1 MRKALHN
8 QRGDTI
14 VEVLAAFVILLMVVA
29 AFGNAIAFASRMQS
43 RAGEIRDAT
52 FAYTAALY
60 DGAMPQ
66 NVDSENYAFYFTSD
80 GITVQSPSFVI
91 NGVQRQTVTVST
103 EFGDHTFR
111 RFAEPVWSQ
120 GEGGDA

>member
-60 DGAMPQ
+60 DGIAPQ
-66 NVDSENYAFYFTSD
+66 AVDSKDYAFYFTSD
-80 GITVQSPSFVI
+80 GITVQSPSFAI

-103 EFGDHTFR
+103 EFGSHTFR
-111 RFAEPVWSQ
+111 RFAEPVWPQ
-120 GEGGDA
+120 GEEGDT

>member
-60 DGAMPQ
+60 DGTAPQ
-66 NVDSENYAFYFTSD
+66 AVDSKDYAFYFTSD
-80 GITVQSPSFVI
+80 GITVQSPSFAI

-103 EFGDHTFR
+103 AFGDHTFR
-111 RFAEPVWSQ
+111 RFAEPVWPR
-120 GEGGDA
+120 GEEGDT